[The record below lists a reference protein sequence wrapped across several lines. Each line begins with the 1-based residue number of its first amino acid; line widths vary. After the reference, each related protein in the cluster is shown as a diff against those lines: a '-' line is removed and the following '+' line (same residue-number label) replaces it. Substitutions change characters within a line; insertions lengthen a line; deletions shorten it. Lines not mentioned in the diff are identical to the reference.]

1 MTILKYNNDVRTV
14 LANSISAGTTII
26 QVGAGTGNDFPAIV
40 DGVSSFYCTIL
51 DAATLTQKEIVW
63 CYSRTGD
70 YLTVARG
77 QQGTSSPASWP
88 AGSIVAQLITAG
100 DLTAFLQQAQL
111 PDAINP
117 PIGSIMYWAT
127 TTAPTAWLFCDGSSV
142 LQASYPLLYD
152 ICGTTF
158 GTALSGYF
166 KLPDLRGEFVRGWN
180 NTGAGLDAGRAFAST
195 QTDLFKAHTHTIT
208 THNGGNDQYGWVP
221 YGGSGAQQSGSI
233 GGGGGRWY
241 LDGISALSTGGTDT
255 RPANIALMPIIRA
268 LA

>member
-14 LANSISAGTTII
+14 LANTISAGDTII

-51 DAATLTQKEIVW
+51 DAATLTVKEIVW

-77 QQGTSSPASWP
+77 QQGTTALTWP
-88 AGSIVAQLITAG
+88 AGSIAAQLITAG

-111 PDAINP
+111 PAVITP
-117 PIGSIMYWAT
+117 PIGSIMHWIT
-127 TTAPTAWLFCDGSSV
+127 PTAPTGWLFCDGSSV
-142 LQASYPLLYD
+142 LQSAYPLLYAV
-152 ICGTTF
+152 CGTTF
-158 GTALSGYF
+158 GTVLSGYF
-166 KLPDLRGEFVRGWN
+166 KIPDLRGLFLRGWN
-180 NTGAGLDAGRAFAST
+180 NTGTGYDPSRTFASI
-195 QTDLFKAHTHTIT
+195 QTDDFKAHTHTIN

-221 YGGSGAQQSGSI
+221 YGGSGAQQGGSI
-233 GGGGGRWY
+233 GGGGGRWF
-241 LDGISALSTGGTDT
+241 LDGITALSTGGTET
-255 RPANIALMPIIRA
+255 RPVNMALMPIIRA